1 MKHSLFW
8 NIFDLL
14 KVVNHEKMVDDK
26 ITFTYTDTI
35 DFEVFRSTS
44 ESRTNMALHMRPC
57 EFLNHWDP

>member
-35 DFEVFRSTS
+35 DFAVFRSTS
-44 ESRTNMALHMRPC
+44 ESRYGTSYEAL
-57 EFLNHWDP
+57 